1 MLWMEEWRMQMKLT
15 VRVVCIA
22 CALFFVGS
30 LLSAEE
36 VTINWQWEPAD
47 EEITAF
53 RYQLDAEEEDQWTVV
68 DASVTQFSI
77 GPVDGSVPHTLYV
90 QQSYDGQ
97 LWSESSALT
106 YEPAAYGVAE
116 TPEEQETVEKVVPE
130 EMPEEEV
137 AQQAPVKEEAEQEE
151 EVVATQPS
159 SPEPIALPI
168 PDTALVPE
176 IEEAEEPGSLPL
188 PRMGM
193 EVLVGGGIKA
203 EDASWIFPSFAV
215 DYVHDNLWPLNEAW
229 GLGVRA
235 GLGYQDAN
243 SALSGFDIHALAK
256 FNWMKS
262 AEIAFDAAVGLSFFV
277 DTTGAFFFGPVV
289 QVNIRDPLDEF
300 ISLGLQVEG
309 RGLFDTS
316 FGFEEL
322 TGVARLGI
330 GYRF

>member
-1 MLWMEEWRMQMKLT
+1 MKLT
-15 VRVVCIA
+15 VRVICIA

-36 VTINWQWEPAD
+36 VIITWQWEPAD

-53 RYQLDAEEEDQWTVV
+53 RYRLDTEEEDQWTVV

-97 LWSESSALT
+97 LWSESSVMT
-106 YEPAAYGVAE
+106 YDPIAYVAAE
-116 TPEEQETVEKVVPE
+116 TAEEQETVEETVLE

-137 AQQAPVKEEAEQEE
+137 AQQAPMEEETEQGEEA
-151 EVVATQPS
+151 VATQPS
-159 SPEPIALPI
+159 LPEPIALPI
-168 PDTALVPE
+168 ADTALVPQ
-176 IEEAEEPGSLPL
+176 IKEAEEPVSLPL

-193 EVLVGGGIKA
+193 EVLIGGGIKA
-203 EDASWIFPSFAV
+203 KDTSWIFPSFAI
-215 DYVHDNLWPLNEAW
+215 DYVHDNLWVLNDAW
-229 GLGVRA
+229 GLGIRA
-235 GLGYQDAN
+235 GLGYQEAN

-256 FNWMKS
+256 FDWVKS
-262 AEIAFDAAVGLSFFV
+262 VDVAFDAAVGLSLLV
-277 DTTGAFFFGPVV
+277 DDQVGDFFFGPVV
-289 QVNIRDPLDEF
+289 QVNIRDPLSEF

-309 RGLFDTS
+309 RGLFDTD
-316 FGFEEL
+316 FGFKEL
-322 TGVARLGI
+322 TGTARLGI